1 MQENEKETLNESTNT
16 GAETE
21 AVSTAS
27 DTQQDAAS
35 PNAPEKGQEPAS
47 HADDMAV
54 QLNQLN
60 EKYLR
65 LYSEFDNFR
74 KRTSR
79 EKLELTK
86 TAGEDIFKS
95 LLPVLDDFE
104 RAIRSMQ
111 EASEVSALKEGVDL
125 IFQKFRSTLLMRG
138 LEPMN
143 ALGTAFDPDLHEAIT
158 RIPVEGN
165 EQKGKVVDE
174 LEKGYSLQGK
184 VIRYAKV
191 VVGS

>member
-1 MQENEKETLNESTNT
+1 MQENQQDQLNESPNT

-21 AVSTAS
+21 AVSEAS
-27 DTQQDAAS
+27 ETKQESAPSDAQ
-35 PNAPEKGQEPAS
+35 EKEQEPR
-47 HADDMAV
+47 HYADDMAV
-54 QLNQLN
+54 QLAQLN

-111 EASEVSALKEGVDL
+111 EASEVHALKEGVDL
-125 IFQKFRSTLLMRG
+125 IFQKFRNTLLLKG
-138 LEPMN
+138 LEPMDSI
-143 ALGTAFDPDLHEAIT
+143 GSAFDPDLHEAIT
-158 RIPVEGN
+158 RIPVEQA

>member
-1 MQENEKETLNESTNT
+1 MQENEQETLNESTNT

-21 AVSTAS
+21 ASSTAS
-27 DTQQDAAS
+27 DTQQDAVS
-35 PNAPEKGQEPAS
+35 PNAPERGQETAS

-143 ALGTAFDPDLHEAIT
+143 ALGAAFDPDLHEAIT